1 MSDAGTFEY
10 AMPSLGADMD
20 EGRVIEWRVAPGDT
34 IHRGDL
40 VAVVETE
47 KSDIDIEIWHDGIV
61 EEFLVDVGELVDVGT
76 PIARLRRVGADAET
90 APATASPDESG
101 PAAPAPAS
109 ASLRQPTPAPG
120 PTPGDR
126 VPASPLAR
134 RLAAEQGIDLHG
146 VSGSGPGGAVLETDV
161 VAASATAQAA
171 EGATGPAPAA
181 GTAAAPAAADRSS
194 RRSPDAM
201 RSLIAER
208 MTTANREIPHYHLS
222 RDLDVGALEG
232 WLAERN
238 EQRPI
243 AERILPAACFIRAV
257 ALAAARHRE
266 LNGFWIG
273 DRFEPAESVNVAMA
287 ISLRRGGLVTPHI
300 ERADERSLDEVMA
313 ALGELVTAARTG
325 NLRASWMTGA
335 TITITHLGDSGADLV
350 HGVISPPQVAL
361 VGFGRSRERAWVVD
375 GEVVV
380 RPVVTTTLATDHRAT
395 DGAVGS
401 RFVATLAQHIDHP
414 EDLL

>member
-1 MSDAGTFEY
+1 
-10 AMPSLGADMD
+10 
-20 EGRVIEWRVAPGDT
+20 
-34 IHRGDL
+34 
-40 VAVVETE
+40 
-47 KSDIDIEIWHDGIV
+47 
-61 EEFLVDVGELVDVGT
+61 
-76 PIARLRRVGADAET
+76 
-90 APATASPDESG
+90 
-101 PAAPAPAS
+101 
-109 ASLRQPTPAPG
+109 
-120 PTPGDR
+120 
-126 VPASPLAR
+126 
-134 RLAAEQGIDLHG
+134 
-146 VSGSGPGGAVLETDV
+146 
-161 VAASATAQAA
+161 
-171 EGATGPAPAA
+171 
-181 GTAAAPAAADRSS
+181 
-194 RRSPDAM
+194 M

-208 MTTANREIPHYHLS
+208 MTTANREIPHYYLS

-238 EQRPI
+238 ESRPI

-361 VGFGRSRERAWVVD
+361 VGFGRSRDRAWVVD

-380 RPVVTTTLATDHRAT
+380 RPVVTTTLAADHRAT